1 MVRRRPVKNTSAVF
15 ATLFAVVL
23 ATAGL
28 ADAASLAGFAD
39 LPSHP
44 GASGSHASGAL
55 RAELDHAQARA
66 GEPVRL
72 ILRQSGEAAAP
83 DLSPLEADFE
93 IVGTQQSQRFEVVN
107 GRAASSH
114 DWIVTLLP
122 RHKGTIEIPAIRAG
136 DATSAPLQLVVSD
149 APPPPSRADAP
160 DLFVEAEVDQTSPYV
175 QGEVRYTA
183 RVFDGVGMLEG
194 SLTEPTATD
203 LRVTP
208 LGEAKTYET
217 TVNGRPYRVHER
229 EYAMSP
235 LKSGEIAIPALTLE
249 ARLPETRGR
258 ARDSRSGSLFAEM
271 FGDDLDAGFPGGGFA
286 QPFFDRFFDRGQVV
300 RVRSNPVSLAVQARP
315 GGAETGWF
323 LPARKVELVE
333 SFAPANP
340 TFRVG
345 EVVRRTVALRALG
358 AASEQLP
365 RFEIP
370 AASGVRVYDEGSRD
384 GSAPSADGTLS
395 IFERTVG
402 ILPTKAGA
410 VELPAIQVEWFDV
423 AAREKR
429 VATLPARTI
438 EIRPGLGEAAEAT
451 APAAKTAPAAA
462 TAQTTVAEP
471 ATPQAAAATAA
482 QVTTAVAAAPASER
496 SPWLIPGIAGL
507 AFAAGIGAALALRR
521 RSFPRADATEGAAPA
536 ATPGTPRR
544 LAREIRAACE
554 RDDARAARE
563 ALVRWAKASSPGAGS
578 DVLTPQAIA
587 RRLGSARLGAAL
599 NELDRA
605 IYSPAG
611 GDWNGADLWQAFREA
626 SHAEETSSDEGD
638 ELRPLYPEP
647 ARA

>member
-1 MVRRRPVKNTSAVF
+1 MVRRRLVKNTSAVL
-15 ATLFAVVL
+15 ATLCAVAL
-23 ATAGL
+23 ATAGF
-28 ADAASLAGFAD
+28 ADAASFAD
-39 LPSHP
+39 FAGLPSNP
-44 GASGSHASGAL
+44 GAAGSHTSGAL
-55 RAELDHAQARA
+55 RAELDHAQARE

-72 ILRQSGEAAAP
+72 ILRQSGAAAAP

-122 RHKGTIEIPAIRAG
+122 RRKGTIEIPAIRAG

-160 DLFVEAEVDQTSPYV
+160 DLFVEAEVDQPSPYV

-183 RVFDGVGMLEG
+183 RVFDAVGMLEG

-235 LKSGEIAIPALTLE
+235 LKSGEIAIPSLTLE

-258 ARDSRSGSLFAEM
+258 ARDSRSGSVFAEM
-271 FGDDLDAGFPGGGFA
+271 FGEDLDAGFPGGGFA
-286 QPFFDRFFDRGQVV
+286 QPFFGGFFDRGQVV

-315 GGAETGWF
+315 GGTETGWF

-333 SFAPANP
+333 TFAPANP

-370 AASGVRVYDEGSRD
+370 AVSGVRVYDEGSRD
-384 GSAPSADGTLS
+384 GSAPSADGTVS

-438 EIRPGLGEAAEAT
+438 EIQPGLGEATEAT
-451 APAAKTAPAAA
+451 APAAKTATAAA
-462 TAQTTVAEP
+462 TSQTTVAE
-471 ATPQAAAATAA
+471 AAAATAA
-482 QVTTAVAAAPASER
+482 QPTTAVAAPPASER

-507 AFAAGIGAALALRR
+507 ALAAGIGAAFALRR
-521 RSFPRADATEGAAPA
+521 RSFPRAAATEGAASA

-544 LAREIRAACE
+544 LAREIRAACD
-554 RDDARAARE
+554 RRDARAARE

-578 DVLTPQAIA
+578 DFLTPRQRTSRRGPERA
-587 RRLGSARLGAAL
+587 RPRDLLAGRWRLER
-599 NELDRA
+599 R
-605 IYSPAG
+605 
-611 GDWNGADLWQAFREA
+611 
-626 SHAEETSSDEGD
+626 
-638 ELRPLYPEP
+638 RPLAGVP
-647 ARA
+647 